1 MNHTVKEIVTRAY
14 NNQMLHIE
22 YRLPTL
28 NEYINAERSNRYA
41 GAVMKKKAEATIAL
55 FIKNDRL
62 KPVTVPVTLIYNW
75 RMKNRRCDKDNI
87 SFAQKFIQDA
97 LVRCGILQNDGWN
110 NIQGFSHDFEVNKQE
125 GVSVE
130 ILERE

>member
-14 NNQMLHIE
+14 NNQMLYIE